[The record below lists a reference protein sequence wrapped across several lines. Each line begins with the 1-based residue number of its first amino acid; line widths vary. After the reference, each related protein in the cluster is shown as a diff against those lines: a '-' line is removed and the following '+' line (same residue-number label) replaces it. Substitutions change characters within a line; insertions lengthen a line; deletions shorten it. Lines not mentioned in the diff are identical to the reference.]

1 MYFLDGGTTILRA
14 TDDAGRE
21 HGIVLVQHAFP
32 QAGPSQDAI
41 PGRLYFDGELISIRS
56 ELEAQVVR
64 LLRTAEVR
72 YIKAAEPEPDQGERI
87 QLSPNALI
95 LGDDIRQ
102 VLSRGPEEN
111 MRAYLAAIVQFVES
125 EEYLRF
131 AERAE
136 QAADQT
142 QYTVWVACE
151 PASRNQTLVR
161 LGRVLGFG
169 LKGAQE
175 FLDRDAPLAEN
186 VPALEVSAL
195 IDRYSSEKLRLR
207 IEPDFRWRQT

>member
-14 TDDAGRE
+14 TDEAGRG
-21 HGIVLVQHAFP
+21 HGIVLAQHAFP
-32 QAGPSQDAI
+32 QAGPCRDAI

-56 ELEAQVVR
+56 ELEAEVVR

-72 YIKAAEPEPDQGERI
+72 YIKAAEPEPDQGEPI
-87 QLSPNALI
+87 QPSPNALI

-111 MRAYLAAIVQFVES
+111 MHAFLASIVQFVES

-131 AERAE
+131 AECVE

-142 QYTVWVACE
+142 KYTIWVAYE
-151 PASRNQTLVR
+151 PTSRNQTLVR
-161 LGRVLGFG
+161 LGRILGLG
-169 LKGAQE
+169 LKGARE
-175 FLDRDAPLAEN
+175 FLDRNAPLAEN
-186 VPALEVSAL
+186 VSALDVSAL
-195 IDRYSSEKLRLR
+195 VDRYSSEKLSLR
-207 IEPDFRWRQT
+207 IEPDFRWYQA